1 MADSTSLLPPP
12 VQSTTPAATTGTG
25 TTTAPPITLNL
36 GAPRTDSRD
45 AIIGVVVLVVL
56 AILFFVIKNSY
67 ANWRV
72 KERVSP
78 SRANASGWF
87 LFLGLLAGSAIGVLA
102 FVNPVQFLAP
112 LFLAPLG
119 LLAAA
124 SLIAALATFS
134 AKK

>member
-12 VQSTTPAATTGTG
+12 VQSTTPAGATSSI
-25 TTTAPPITLNL
+25 APPLSLNL
-36 GAPRTDSRD
+36 GVPRTDSRD
-45 AIIGVVVLVVL
+45 AIIGVAVLVVL

-87 LFLGLLAGSAIGVLA
+87 LFLALLAGATIGVLA
-102 FVNPVQFLAP
+102 FVNPVQFMAP
-112 LFLAPLG
+112 MFLAPLG
-119 LLAAA
+119 LLALV
-124 SLIAALATFS
+124 SLIAALMTFS

>member
-12 VQSTTPAATTGTG
+12 VQSTTPATTPGTG
-25 TTTAPPITLNL
+25 TTTPPITLNL

>member
-12 VQSTTPAATTGTG
+12 IQSTTPAATTGTG
-25 TTTAPPITLNL
+25 TATPPITLNL

-45 AIIGVVVLVVL
+45 AIIGIVVLVVL

-87 LFLGLLAGSAIGVLA
+87 LFLGLLAASAIGVLA
-102 FVNPVQFLAP
+102 FINPVQFLAP
-112 LFLAPLG
+112 LFLGPLG
-119 LLAAA
+119 LLAIA

>member
-12 VQSTTPAATTGTG
+12 VQSTAPAATTGI
-25 TTTAPPITLNL
+25 TTTPPVTLNL

-56 AILFFVIKNSY
+56 AILFFIIKNSY

-102 FVNPVQFLAP
+102 FVNPAQFLAP

>member
-12 VQSTTPAATTGTG
+12 VQSTTPATATTGTA
-25 TTTAPPITLNL
+25 TPPIALNL

-56 AILFFVIKNSY
+56 AILFFIIINFY

-102 FVNPVQFLAP
+102 FINPVQFLAP
-112 LFLAPLG
+112 LFLGPLG
-119 LLAAA
+119 LLAIA